1 LFIRNYL
8 WNSQLFKR
16 IKKSCLLLA
25 TLLLICACSPNLN
38 WRTIQSPEQ
47 KYTALFPGKPDKLDR
62 LIPFEG
68 QELHQTL
75 EAVKIDDDVYSIST
89 IELDSAQNNLVQKIV
104 SQLQENLIERAK
116 ASGGTVISEDAV
128 YQNSGHQKFPSKD
141 YYIAFG
147 ANGKVQ
153 QAMRVRWIVR
163 STNGEKNW
171 IYQVSVLHTNKDVS
185 DAKDF
190 LSKEEYANFF
200 NEFYPE

>member
-1 LFIRNYL
+1 MR
-8 WNSQLFKR
+8 QGLFKG

-25 TLLLICACSPNLN
+25 TLLLICACSPKLN

-62 LIPFEG
+62 LIAFEG

-141 YYIAFG
+141 YYISFG

-153 QAMRVRWIVR
+153 QVMRVRWIVR

-171 IYQVSVLHTNKDVS
+171 IYQASVLHANKDVG